1 MKRNYDEKKNDVQ
14 NRVMTK
20 VSQKNIQK
28 AKKDSEKMKKRS
40 RFVFDKEKIKIIK
53 KIKKIKKVEK
63 IVSLLIRKR
72 TSNKSRIID
81 I

>member
-1 MKRNYDEKKNDVQ
+1 MKKKNDVR

-20 VSQKNIQK
+20 ISQEDIQK
-28 AKKDSEKMKKRS
+28 AKRNSKKMKKRS

-53 KIKKIKKVEK
+53 KIKKIKEVEK
-63 IVSLLIRKR
+63 IVSLQIRKR
-72 TSNKSRIID
+72 VSNKLRIID

>member
-1 MKRNYDEKKNDVQ
+1 MKKKNDVR

-28 AKKDSEKMKKRS
+28 AKKDSKKKKERS
-40 RFVFDKEKIKIIK
+40 RFAFNKKKIKIIK
-53 KIKKIKKVEK
+53 KIKKIKEVEK
-63 IVSLLIRKR
+63 IISLSIQKEV
-72 TSNKSRIID
+72 SNKSRIID